1 MKPTHAFPLAAL
13 ALAAGLL
20 AACSDQDSKPAAST
34 PTPAPAAAPMTSPA
48 PAVPSAAAPAA
59 SGASAPAPAPSA
71 APAAAT
77 PTSARQ
83 LPLSVQGVASAG
95 LTVRVKGVELGPD
108 ATVLDVSASFA
119 SPLTNWTQMA
129 SGDTYLQDEAGNKL
143 MLKRPEDNRYLKIK
157 TGDTMEGRL
166 VFLGAVPADARQV
179 KLVINEGSPPDD
191 TNSPGL
197 EMVLPLKAGG

>member
-1 MKPTHAFPLAAL
+1 MKSTHAFPLAAL
-13 ALAAGLL
+13 ALSAGLL
-20 AACSDQDSKPAAST
+20 AACSDRDSTPAAST
-34 PTPAPAAAPMTSPA
+34 PTPAPAAAPMASPA
-48 PAVPSAAAPAA
+48 PAVPPAAAPAEGSA
-59 SGASAPAPAPSA
+59 STPAQ

-77 PTSARQ
+77 PTSAHQ
-83 LPLSVQGVASAG
+83 LPLAVQGVASAG

-179 KLVINEGSPPDD
+179 KLVINEGSPQDD

>member
-13 ALAAGLL
+13 ALATGLL
-20 AACSDQDSKPAAST
+20 AACSDRDSTPAAST
-34 PTPAPAAAPMTSPA
+34 APPAPAAVPMTSPA
-48 PAVPSAAAPAA
+48 PAVPPAAAPATG
-59 SGASAPAPAPSA
+59 GASAPTP
-71 APAAAT
+71 APAAAP

-83 LPLSVQGVASAG
+83 LPLAVQGVASAG

>member
-1 MKPTHAFPLAAL
+1 MKSTHAFPLAAL
-13 ALAAGLL
+13 ALSAGLL
-20 AACSDQDSKPAAST
+20 AGCSDRDSTPAAST
-34 PTPAPAAAPMTSPA
+34 STPAPAAAPMASPA
-48 PAVPSAAAPAA
+48 PAVPPAAAPAEGSA
-59 SGASAPAPAPSA
+59 STPAPAA

-83 LPLSVQGVASAG
+83 LPLAVQGVASAG

-179 KLVINEGSPPDD
+179 KLVINEGSPQDD

>member
-1 MKPTHAFPLAAL
+1 MKSTHAFPLAAL

-20 AACSDQDSKPAAST
+20 AACSDRDSTPEST
-34 PTPAPAAAPMTSPA
+34 PTPAPAAAPMASPA
-48 PAVPSAAAPAA
+48 PAVPPAA
-59 SGASAPAPAPSA
+59 TPAPGSASAPAPAA

>member
-1 MKPTHAFPLAAL
+1 MKSTHAFPLAAL
-13 ALAAGLL
+13 ALSAGLL
-20 AACSDQDSKPAAST
+20 AACSDRDSTPAAST
-34 PTPAPAAAPMTSPA
+34 PTPAPAAAPTASPA
-48 PAVPSAAAPAA
+48 PAVPPAAAPTEG
-59 SGASAPAPAPSA
+59 SASAPAPAQ

-83 LPLSVQGVASAG
+83 LPLAVQGVASAG

-129 SGDTYLQDEAGNKL
+129 SGDTYLQDDAGNKL

-166 VFLGAVPADARQV
+166 VFLGAVPTDARQV
-179 KLVINEGSPPDD
+179 KLVINEGSPQDD

>member
-1 MKPTHAFPLAAL
+1 MKTPTASAYPVLAAI
-13 ALAAGLL
+13 ALAVGLL
-20 AACSDQDSKPAAST
+20 AACSDKGSEP
-34 PTPAPAAAPMTSPA
+34 
-48 PAVPSAAAPAA
+48 AAPAA
-59 SGASAPAPAPSA
+59 PTAPAPAPMAPAPNAPPSNAASAPAPA
-71 APAAAT
+71 AAAGTT
-77 PTSARQ
+77 PTSGRTVPMA
-83 LPLSVQGVASAG
+83 VQGVASAG

-197 EMVLPLKAGG
+197 AVVLPLKPGG

>member
-1 MKPTHAFPLAAL
+1 MKTPTASAYP
-13 ALAAGLL
+13 ALAAIALAVGLL
-20 AACSDQDSKPAAST
+20 AACSDKGSEP
-34 PTPAPAAAPMTSPA
+34 
-48 PAVPSAAAPAA
+48 AAPAA
-59 SGASAPAPAPSA
+59 PTAPAPAPMAPAPNAPPSNAASAPAPT
-71 APAAAT
+71 PAAA
-77 PTSARQ
+77 PTSARTV
-83 LPLSVQGVASAG
+83 PMAVQGVASAG

-129 SGDTYLQDEAGNKL
+129 SGDTYLQDDAGNKL

-197 EMVLPLKAGG
+197 AVVLPLKPGG

>member
-1 MKPTHAFPLAAL
+1 MKCTHAFPVAAL

-20 AACSDQDSKPAAST
+20 AGCSDRDSTPAAST
-34 PTPAPAAAPMTSPA
+34 PTPAPAAAPMASPA
-48 PAVPSAAAPAA
+48 PAVPPVAAPAEG
-59 SGASAPAPAPSA
+59 SASAPAPAP
-71 APAAAT
+71 APAAT

-83 LPLSVQGVASAG
+83 LPLAVQGVASAG

-179 KLVINEGSPPDD
+179 KLVINEGSPQDD

>member
-1 MKPTHAFPLAAL
+1 MKSTHAFPLAAL
-13 ALAAGLL
+13 ALSAGLL
-20 AACSDQDSKPAAST
+20 AACSDRDSTPAAST
-34 PTPAPAAAPMTSPA
+34 PTPAPAAAPMASPA
-48 PAVPSAAAPAA
+48 PAVPPAAAPTEGSA
-59 SGASAPAPAPSA
+59 STPAQ

-83 LPLSVQGVASAG
+83 LPLAVQGVASAG

-179 KLVINEGSPPDD
+179 KLVINEGSPQDD

>member
-1 MKPTHAFPLAAL
+1 MKSTHAFPLAAL
-13 ALAAGLL
+13 ALASGLL
-20 AACSDQDSKPAAST
+20 AACSDRDSAPASA
-34 PTPAPAAAPMTSPA
+34 PTPAPAAAPMASPA
-48 PAVPSAAAPAA
+48 PAVPPATAPAAGGSSAPAPAAAPAA
-59 SGASAPAPAPSA
+59 
-71 APAAAT
+71 T
-77 PTSARQ
+77 PISARQ
-83 LPLSVQGVASAG
+83 LPMAVQGVASAG

-166 VFLGAVPADARQV
+166 VFLGAVPTDARQV

>member
-1 MKPTHAFPLAAL
+1 MKSTHAFPLAAL
-13 ALAAGLL
+13 ALSAGLL
-20 AACSDQDSKPAAST
+20 AACSDRDSTPAAST
-34 PTPAPAAAPMTSPA
+34 PTPAPAATPMASPA
-48 PAVPSAAAPAA
+48 PVVPPTATPAEG
-59 SGASAPAPAPSA
+59 SASAPAP

-83 LPLSVQGVASAG
+83 LPLTVQGVASAG

-179 KLVINEGSPPDD
+179 KLVINEGSPQDD

>member
-1 MKPTHAFPLAAL
+1 MKPTHAFPIATL

-20 AACSDQDSKPAAST
+20 AACSDRDSTPAAST
-34 PTPAPAAAPMTSPA
+34 PTPAPAAAPMASPA
-48 PAVPSAAAPAA
+48 PAVAPTAAPAEG
-59 SGASAPAPAPSA
+59 SASAPAPAPT
-71 APAAAT
+71 AAT

>member
-1 MKPTHAFPLAAL
+1 MKSTHAFPLAAL
-13 ALAAGLL
+13 ALSAGLL
-20 AACSDQDSKPAAST
+20 AACSDRDSTPAAST
-34 PTPAPAAAPMTSPA
+34 PTPAPAAAPMASPA
-48 PAVPSAAAPAA
+48 PAVPPAAAPAEG
-59 SGASAPAPAPSA
+59 SASAPAPAA

-83 LPLSVQGVASAG
+83 LPLAVQGVASAG

-179 KLVINEGSPPDD
+179 KLVINEGSPQDD

>member
-1 MKPTHAFPLAAL
+1 MKSTHAFPLAAL
-13 ALAAGLL
+13 ALSAGLL
-20 AACSDQDSKPAAST
+20 AACSDRDSTPAASS
-34 PTPAPAAAPMTSPA
+34 PTPAPAATPMASPA
-48 PAVPSAAAPAA
+48 PAVPPTATPAEG
-59 SGASAPAPAPSA
+59 SASAPAP

-83 LPLSVQGVASAG
+83 LPLTVQGVASAG